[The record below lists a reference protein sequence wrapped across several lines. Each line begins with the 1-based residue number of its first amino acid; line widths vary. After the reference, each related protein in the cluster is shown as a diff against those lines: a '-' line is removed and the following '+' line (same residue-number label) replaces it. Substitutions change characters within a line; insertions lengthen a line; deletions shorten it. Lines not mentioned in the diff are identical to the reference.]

1 MVVVLVIAGIFLLF
15 FSVSIFIYEK
25 VFNRRTDIP
34 ESVFEPSFGDTP
46 GLERRQIEFKS
57 KRTKA
62 LRGYIYY
69 SNHDSPVDGL
79 IGVIILVHGF
89 GTTHMD
95 YLHLI
100 EWFVKSG
107 FAVFSYDNTGCGES
121 EGSSMCGLPNAVHD
135 LECAIKCIRQDSELS
150 GLPLFIF
157 GHSWGAYATTSV
169 LAHIGGITAAVGC
182 CGFDTSLD
190 MLKCYST
197 AFTGRI
203 GLLIIPFAALYERIK
218 FGRYSAISGS
228 YGVLNSNARVMLIH
242 SKEDEV
248 VPYKCSVAAH
258 VKPFIESNGRVNV
271 KLYSDR
277 GHNVFRSDASIV
289 YRSEMVAKQ
298 MKLRKR
304 YGNNIPKKICDEY
317 AKGIDKRLLSELKV
331 DLMEEITTFFT
342 SSLK

>member
-1 MVVVLVIAGIFLLF
+1 MLILLTIAGIFLLF

-25 VFNRRTDIP
+25 VFKRRIDIP

-46 GLERRQIEFKS
+46 SLERRPIQFKS
-57 KRTKA
+57 RRMKV

-69 SNHDSPVDGL
+69 SNYGSHADGV

-100 EWFVKSG
+100 ECFVKSG

-121 EGSSMCGLPNAVHD
+121 EGNSMSGLPNAVSD
-135 LECAIKCIRQDSELS
+135 LECAIKCIRQDYELG
-150 GLPLFIF
+150 GLPLFAF
-157 GHSWGAYATTSV
+157 GHSWGAYAATSV
-169 LAHIGGITAAVGC
+169 LAHISGITAAVGC
-182 CGFDTSLD
+182 CGFNTSLD

-197 AFTGRI
+197 AFSGKI

-218 FGRYSAISGS
+218 FGRYSAASGS

-242 SKEDEV
+242 SKDDTV
-248 VPYKCSVAAH
+248 VPYKHSVAAH
-258 VKPFIESNGRVNV
+258 VKPFIEPDGRVVV
-271 KLYSDR
+271 KLYNDC
-277 GHNVFRSDASIV
+277 GHNVFRSDASIA
-289 YRSEMVAKQ
+289 YRSEIVAEQ

-317 AKGIDKRLLSELKV
+317 ANSIDKRLLSELKV
-331 DLMEEITTFFT
+331 DLMEEIATFFT
-342 SSLK
+342 NSLK

>member
-1 MVVVLVIAGIFLLF
+1 MVILLVIAGIFLLF
-15 FSVSIFIYEK
+15 FSVTIFIYET
-25 VFNRRTDIP
+25 VFKRRTDIP

-46 GLERRQIEFKS
+46 RLYRRPIQFKG
-57 KRTKA
+57 KQMNA

-69 SNHDSPVDGL
+69 SNLTIDGVT
-79 IGVIILVHGF
+79 GVIILVHGF
-89 GTTHMD
+89 GATHMD

-107 FAVFSYDNTGCGES
+107 FVVFSYDNTGCGES
-121 EGSSMCGLPNAVHD
+121 EGRSMRGLPNAIHD

-150 GLPLFIF
+150 GLPLFVF
-157 GHSWGAYATTSV
+157 GHSWGAYAMSSV

-197 AFTGRI
+197 TFSGKI

-218 FGRYSAISGS
+218 FGRYSVISGS

-242 SKEDEV
+242 SKDDMV

-271 KLYSDR
+271 KLYSNR

-289 YRSEMVAKQ
+289 YRSKITTEL

-317 AKGIDKRLLSELKV
+317 TKSIDKRLLSELKV